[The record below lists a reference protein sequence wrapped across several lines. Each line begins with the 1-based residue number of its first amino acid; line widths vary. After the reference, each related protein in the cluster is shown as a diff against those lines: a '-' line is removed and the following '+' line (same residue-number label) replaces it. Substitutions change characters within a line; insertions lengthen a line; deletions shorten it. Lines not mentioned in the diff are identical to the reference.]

1 MCRETR
7 ASIRRRGYSGAATHN
22 IPIQL
27 QRPMGGNKV
36 TKITEPG
43 QVQNRGKTGG
53 MKFTVEL
60 KSIKDQYLRNH
71 TSSGYLYVRCF
82 RCVAKLR
89 SFYVQNQP
97 KSACNFTTILVED
110 FTPKFRCFTY

>member
-1 MCRETR
+1 MC
-7 ASIRRRGYSGAATHN
+7 
-22 IPIQL
+22 
-27 QRPMGGNKV
+27 GNKA

-97 KSACNFTTILVED
+97 RLACNFGVYLHTDFAPQILPLHVLNQCNSTD
-110 FTPKFRCFTY
+110 FNFAAKESISKGMIAL